1 MDTSSP
7 PSTSS
12 VCTLSAS
19 VAPMSPKPSKA
30 KIVSSSLC
38 RPSAFA
44 NAIGLPCGP
53 FAALL
58 MLLLLCC
65 PLSAMPPFGHAPSD
79 QSHSSSSLASDQSHS
94 SSSLASDQSH
104 SSSSLASA
112 AFSPSPS
119 SVSLVLVAPSAD
131 SPSPAAPLFPPG
143 GPANFALPAHW
154 QNNHFPYGRT
164 NRNQQQQQKAHATA
178 TAAAAAAGVHRQNL
192 SPNGLPAESVPNIS
206 PLAAWGR
213 HQQTMRAKQNQQ
225 RQQWPYSQT
234 VPNSGW
240 PNSFSPIANP
250 QQNGMEPNKKS
261 SPFEGVPSFRSQY
274 HQNRRKF
281 TGGGLSRLVLSSE
294 EEEQSAELEQS
305 HASTNWQ
312 QMAQRTTM
320 VTPSS
325 NHPTLNNFE
334 RYMPLLARHRPPP
347 KNGTARWSLA
357 NSAEPSTEERNG
369 QSAGGDRAE
378 REQGTAEEEDEAG
391 SDARMGGG
399 PCVSANCRTWITIT
413 IPSELVGLGGAE
425 TNGETQHKERPPAHK
440 AIVTQSKPSTN
451 GGWTKPNTVPFR
463 PKAEK
468 PNTSLPMQPIQPPK
482 SRGMP
487 TARGGT
493 TAKNGVGETT
503 ISPQTN
509 LPVTTRQA
517 PPGFVFSTKW
527 ILPVNGL
534 SVRPNGTSVSP
545 SSISTTTP
553 TISTMPPF
561 TIGPRPK
568 VSPTQPPAIPRERP
582 SDKMRPPKPW
592 THTSGGK
599 EKASNVPKSRPEQT
613 QQPNPTEPT
622 TDQTIEQAAIW
633 ASTELIDAIRE
644 ALAKFRAALSRQG
657 ARSRKQQDGTN
668 GEGAEGNWEGQPN
681 YEDEEWPTQLKTAW
695 DSLRGTWLE
704 KAVAELAMDAA
715 SNGRTEISDGK
726 IAELLQKAG
735 LMDATELDRIKGTK
749 SGE

>member
-7 PSTSS
+7 LPSTSS

-58 MLLLLCC
+58 VLLLLCC
-65 PLSAMPPFGHAPSD
+65 PLSAMPPFGHVPSD
-79 QSHSSSSLASDQSHS
+79 QSHLALSPSDQSHLS
-94 SSSLASDQSH
+94 P
-104 SSSSLASA
+104 SLASA

-143 GPANFALPAHW
+143 GPANFALPTHW

-178 TAAAAAAGVHRQNL
+178 TAAGVHRQNV

-234 VPNSGW
+234 VPNNGQPNLRNNVGW

-250 QQNGMEPNKKS
+250 QQNGMELNKKSAPS

-294 EEEQSAELEQS
+294 EEEQSAELEQT
-305 HASTNWQ
+305 HPSTNWQ

-357 NSAEPSTEERNG
+357 NSAEPSTEERIG

-440 AIVTQSKPSTN
+440 AIVTQGQIVQSKPPTN
-451 GGWTKPNTVPFR
+451 GGWTKPNT
-463 PKAEK
+463 
-468 PNTSLPMQPIQPPK
+468 PIQPPK

-493 TAKNGVGETT
+493 AAKSGVGETT
-503 ISPQTN
+503 SSPQTN
-509 LPVTTRQA
+509 LPVTTRLA

-534 SVRPNGTSVSP
+534 SVRPNGTSAAP

-553 TISTMPPF
+553 TINTTPPF
-561 TIGPRPK
+561 TSGPRPK